1 MEDAI
6 ELVFIPAPAMGHLV
20 SAVGAAKLLLQAR
33 PQLSVTV
40 LIMKLPFAP
49 DSNINSYI
57 DSLLA
62 DDKDNSRLKLIPLP
76 EPEKK
81 GHTDMA
87 SIFRVFFDSQK
98 TNVRECVNEMLASVG
113 VRRRLAG
120 FVVDT
125 FCSTMMDVAD
135 EFGVPT
141 YVFYPSGA
149 AMLGLH
155 LHLQSLDD
163 DHALEFKDS
172 DLHLNI
178 STYSKPFPVN
188 LLPNVV
194 LDNTNGFLDCG
205 RRIRRAKGIIVNTF
219 FDLEQHALESLFKDK
234 NAPPVY
240 PVGPILNLNGHYS
253 KNRESEKQILMKW
266 LDDQP
271 VSSVVF
277 LCFGSGGTFLEAQ
290 VKEIA
295 YALERS
301 GQRFLWAL
309 RKPPCAGSLVPTE
322 YTNPEEVLPEG
333 FLERTQS
340 IGKVIGW
347 APQSKVLAH
356 PSVGGFVSHCGWNSI
371 LESIWFGIPMATWPM
386 CADQHG
392 NAFQLIREIGMA
404 VEVKMDYK
412 IDSKDPKTN
421 VLIVP
426 EIVNAK
432 EIEFGIT
439 SLMDYS
445 TSNSVRTKAKEVKEK
460 SRKALK
466 EVGRAPALHL
476 VIRAQ
481 AGRVLRMDRRRSRGL
496 LVEGHDG
503 IGERTVYGGSV
514 KIEGF
519 LLRNQ
524 CHYHLPHKTDQ
535 QLQIRLATMADRPPL
550 TEFISSPKEAV
561 IAGSDIASPTSFGT
575 SG

>member
-6 ELVFIPAPAMGHLV
+6 ELVFIPASGMGHLV
-20 SAVGAAKLLLQAR
+20 SAVGTAKLLLQAR

-62 DDKDNSRLKLIPLP
+62 DDDDKDNSRLKLIPLP
-76 EPEKK
+76 DALK

-87 SIFRVFFDSQK
+87 SIFRVFLDSQK
-98 TNVRECVNEMLASVG
+98 TKVRECVNEMLASVG
-113 VRRRLAG
+113 VRQRLAG
-120 FVVDT
+120 FVVDMIL
-125 FCSTMMDVAD
+125 CSTMMDVAD

-155 LHLQSLDD
+155 LHLQSLND

-172 DLHLNI
+172 DPHLNI
-178 STYSKPFPVN
+178 STYSKPFPLN
-188 LLPNVV
+188 LLPYFL
-194 LDNTNGFLDCG
+194 LDNTNGCLDG
-205 RRIRRAKGIIVNTF
+205 ARRIRRAKGVIVNTF
-219 FDLEQHALESLFKDK
+219 FDLERHRRHALESLSKDRCV
-234 NAPPVY
+234 PPVY
-240 PVGPILNLNGHYS
+240 PVGPILNLNSHYN
-253 KNRESEKQILMKW
+253 KNRGSLMKW

-277 LCFGSGGTFLEAQ
+277 LCFGSGGTFPETQ

-295 YALERS
+295 YALESS

-309 RKPPCAGSLVPTE
+309 RKPPCPGSLVPTE

-333 FLERTQS
+333 FLERTQN
-340 IGKVIGW
+340 IGKIIGW
-347 APQSKVLAH
+347 APQSEVLAH
-356 PSVGGFVSHCGWNSI
+356 PSVGGFMSHCGWNSI

-392 NAFQLIREIGMA
+392 NAFQLVREIGMA
-404 VEVKMDYK
+404 VEVTMDYK

-421 VLIVP
+421 FLIVP

-439 SLMDYS
+439 SLMDHS
-445 TSNSVRTKAKEVKEK
+445 TSNSIRTKANN
-460 SRKALK
+460 
-466 EVGRAPALHL
+466 
-476 VIRAQ
+476 
-481 AGRVLRMDRRRSRGL
+481 
-496 LVEGHDG
+496 
-503 IGERTVYGGSV
+503 GGWWL
-514 KIEGF
+514 I
-519 LLRNQ
+519 L
-524 CHYHLPHKTDQ
+524 
-535 QLQIRLATMADRPPL
+535 
-550 TEFISSPKEAV
+550 
-561 IAGSDIASPTSFGT
+561 
-575 SG
+575 

>member
-20 SAVGAAKLLLQAR
+20 SAVGTAKLLLQAR

-62 DDKDNSRLKLIPLP
+62 DDDEKDNSRLKLIPLP

-81 GHTDMA
+81 GHTGMA

-135 EFGVPT
+135 EFGVPS

-163 DHALEFKDS
+163 NHAHHALEFKDS
-172 DLHLNI
+172 DPHLNI
-178 STYSKPFPVN
+178 PTYSKPFPVN
-188 LLPNVV
+188 LLPNFL
-194 LDNTNGFLDCG
+194 LDKTNGIWDCAK
-205 RRIRRAKGIIVNTF
+205 RISHAKGIIVNTF
-219 FDLEQHALESLFKDK
+219 FDLEEYALESLSKDK
-234 NAPPVY
+234 SVPPVY
-240 PVGPILNLNGHYS
+240 HVGPILNLNGYYN
-253 KNRESEKQILMKW
+253 KNRESEKQVLMKW

-271 VSSVVF
+271 ASSVVF
-277 LCFGSGGTFLEAQ
+277 PCFGSDGTFPEPQ

-309 RKPPCAGSLVPTE
+309 RKPPCPGSLVPTE
-322 YTNPEEVLPEG
+322 YTNHEEILPEG

-347 APQSKVLAH
+347 APQSEVLTH
-356 PSVGGFVSHCGWNSI
+356 PSVGGFVCHCGWNSI
-371 LESIWFGIPMATWPM
+371 LESIWFGIPIATWPM
-386 CADQHG
+386 CVDQHA
-392 NAFQLIREIGMA
+392 NAFQLVREIGMA
-404 VEVKMDYK
+404 VAIKMDYK
-412 IDSKDPKTN
+412 IDSKDPKKN

-439 SLMDYS
+439 SLMDHS

-460 SRKALK
+460 SRKAL
-466 EVGRAPALHL
+466 E
-476 VIRAQ
+476 
-481 AGRVLRMDRRRSRGL
+481 
-496 LVEGHDG
+496 E
-503 IGERTVYGGSV
+503 GGSSFNFV
-514 KIEGF
+514 ESF
-519 LLRNQ
+519 LKNVMNSL
-524 CHYHLPHKTDQ
+524 K
-535 QLQIRLATMADRPPL
+535 
-550 TEFISSPKEAV
+550 
-561 IAGSDIASPTSFGT
+561 
-575 SG
+575 